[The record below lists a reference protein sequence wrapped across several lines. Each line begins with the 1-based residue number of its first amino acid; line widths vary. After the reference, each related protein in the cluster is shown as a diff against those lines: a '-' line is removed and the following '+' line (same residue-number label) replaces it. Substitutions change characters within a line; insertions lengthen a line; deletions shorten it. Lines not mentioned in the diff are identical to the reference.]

1 MKKIPFELH
10 TEVYTPKDIAKV
22 LSLAVDDK
30 NFTGNNKGENFLNGL
45 NTQVVHVS
53 IQTI

>member
-22 LSLAVDDK
+22 LSLAVNEK
-30 NFTGNNKGENFLNGL
+30 NLQE
-45 NTQVVHVS
+45 
-53 IQTI
+53 TIRAKSS